1 MDERWD
7 ITPPPAPDRRSC
19 ITSAPTASSSPRR
32 CSCPWR
38 NPPRSSS
45 TDMDLNDEEQDTNPP
60 AQAIPMPNGE
70 PLLSAVAREDL
81 LLDFGHQLRNEL
93 NAIVSAASM
102 LSATATT

>member
-1 MDERWD
+1 
-7 ITPPPAPDRRSC
+7 
-19 ITSAPTASSSPRR
+19 
-32 CSCPWR
+32 
-38 NPPRSSS
+38 
-45 TDMDLNDEEQDTNPP
+45 MDLKDEEEDTNPP

-102 LSATATT
+102 LSATATTSEQRELS